1 MAVISG
7 TVKDVNGDFAR
18 RVVRAY
24 RRSDGAFASQV
35 VSDAVTGAFSCAAL
49 DTSAHYALT
58 LDGEVAEYDPYWSN
72 VVLAMHM
79 DDVGLADEK
88 RHAVTLTGNVARSS
102 TQSAFAGG
110 YSAYFDGAG
119 DYITTP
125 YVAVDYDWWTQDF
138 TVEMWVYAASWS
150 DWSVFDSGNNHAKA
164 INNGRIDTT
173 MGSYWSFGPKPN
185 GTLEFRYWTGVSNA
199 VTSAATLSTS
209 IWHHI
214 AMCKTSGGIRLFIDG
229 SAVTPLT
236 AISGTPLSSSTA
248 PYQMIIG
255 GIKNSFLTGYIDD
268 LRITKGVARYT
279 ANFTPPAAA
288 FLHGLSIGAPSTNA
302 LIFDN
307 ITPV

>member
-1 MAVISG
+1 MATISG
-7 TVKDVNGDFAR
+7 TVKDASGEFAR

-79 DDVGLADEK
+79 DDTGLTDLK
-88 RHAVTLTGNVARSS
+88 GHAVTLTGNVARSS
-102 TQSAFAGG
+102 TQSKFGG
-110 YSAYFDGAG
+110 YSAVFDRTGG
-119 DYITTP
+119 YLTTP
-125 YVAVDYDWWTQDF
+125 YVAADFNWWTGSF
-138 TVEMWVYAASWS
+138 TLECWVFASSFSTWEFWDGSYIHAKLIGNTATASKASW
-150 DWSVFDSGNNHAKA
+150 
-164 INNGRIDTT
+164 
-173 MGSYWSFGPKPN
+173 WSFGPLAS
-185 GTLEFRYWTGVSNA
+185 GAVQFRYWNGTSNA
-199 VTSAATLSTS
+199 VTSTATVVSGQ
-209 IWHHI
+209 WNHI
-214 AMCKTSGGIRLFIDG
+214 AVVFDG
-229 SAVTPLT
+229 SKINIYVNGVGLATPVSV
-236 AISGTPLSSSTA
+236 SGTPQASTSVPLA
-248 PYQMIIG
+248 LGVY
-255 GIKNSFLTGYIDD
+255 NSQYLAGYVDD

-288 FLHGLSIGAPSTNA
+288 FPHGLSIGTPSSNA

>member
-24 RRSDGAFASQV
+24 RRSDGAFASQT

-79 DDVGLADEK
+79 DDAGLTDLK
-88 RHAVTLTGNVARSS
+88 GHAVTLAGNTARSAI
-102 TQSAFAGG
+102 QSKFGG
-110 YSAYFDGAG
+110 YSAAFDGAG
-119 DYITTP
+119 DYASTAYSTSGF
-125 YVAVDYDWWTQDF
+125 DWWGGYYTL
-138 TVEMWVYAASWS
+138 ECWVFASQ
-150 DWSVFDSGNNHAKA
+150 FDSWQFSDGTYLHANMIGNTGVAS
-164 INNGRIDTT
+164 TT
-173 MGSYWSFGPKPN
+173 SYWSFGPLAS
-185 GTLEFRYWTGVSNA
+185 GAVQFRYWNGSATNA
-199 VTSAATLSTS
+199 VSSTELLTANQWNHLALVVTPAGINIFVNGVWLSAPVAVVGTPESSTS
-209 IWHHI
+209 
-214 AMCKTSGGIRLFIDG
+214 
-229 SAVTPLT
+229 V
-236 AISGTPLSSSTA
+236 PLSIGVFNSSCLA
-248 PYQMIIG
+248 
-255 GIKNSFLTGYIDD
+255 GYIDD

-279 ANFTPPAAA
+279 ANFTPPSSA
-288 FLHGLSIGAPSTNA
+288 FPGGLVPGTPTTNA